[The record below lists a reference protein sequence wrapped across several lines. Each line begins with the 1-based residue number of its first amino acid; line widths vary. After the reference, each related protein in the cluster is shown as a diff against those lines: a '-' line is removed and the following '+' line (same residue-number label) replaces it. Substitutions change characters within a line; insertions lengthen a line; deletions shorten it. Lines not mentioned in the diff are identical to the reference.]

1 MHVECPLH
9 LSLYLSHLSPILC
22 AHYTVS
28 FCVFSVS
35 FQNVSDVTEKFLHI
49 SFKWQS
55 EGLWCAVSY
64 TLSFNML
71 SRFNA
76 FYLGVMGVSYVKLSA
91 S

>member
-1 MHVECPLH
+1 MSIALITILITLITHP
-9 LSLYLSHLSPILC
+9 LC
-22 AHYTVS
+22 ALYCI
-28 FCVFSVS
+28 FLCVFC